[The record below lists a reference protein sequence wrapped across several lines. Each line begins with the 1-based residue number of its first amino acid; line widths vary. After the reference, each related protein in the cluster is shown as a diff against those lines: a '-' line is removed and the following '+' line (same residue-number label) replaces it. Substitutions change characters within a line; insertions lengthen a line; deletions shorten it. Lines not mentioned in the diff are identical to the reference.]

1 MEFPEILSGLM
12 KDKGKSITALAKD
25 TGISKSVLHGYLN
38 GSEPSLSKIKLL
50 AAYFGVSMDFMCT
63 GLESIDSV
71 AHMLKDEIHKGTYEI
86 TIKRLVSKKEKK

>member
-1 MEFPEILSGLM
+1 MEFPAILSSLM
-12 KDKGKSITALAKD
+12 KDKAKSITALAKD

-63 GLESIDSV
+63 GEESIDPV
-71 AHMLKDEIHKGTYEI
+71 AQMLKVDVHKGTYEI
-86 TIKRLVSKKEKK
+86 TVKRLVHKKEK